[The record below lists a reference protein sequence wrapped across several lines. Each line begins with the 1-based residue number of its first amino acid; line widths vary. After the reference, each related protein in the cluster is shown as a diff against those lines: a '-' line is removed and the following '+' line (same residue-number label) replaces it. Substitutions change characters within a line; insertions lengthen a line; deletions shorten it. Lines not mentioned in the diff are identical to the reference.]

1 MAKNS
6 KLLFWFFL
14 PLIILGYN
22 QDCRAQKPGVTDD
35 IISAIKA
42 GDAGRISA
50 HFHTAIDLTVPGS
63 AGIYSKN
70 QAQQILKVFF
80 KDHKVTS
87 FEIKFK
93 GNSKDG
99 SNYAIGELK
108 CGLERFR
115 VYFLV
120 KPTNSVNLIHQ
131 LQIEKEE

>member
-1 MAKNS
+1 MVKNS
-6 KLLFWFFL
+6 KHFVWFFAV
-14 PLIILGYN
+14 LIFSGFN
-22 QDCRAQKPGVTDD
+22 AVCQAQKSNLTDD

-42 GDAGRISA
+42 GDAQRLA
-50 HFHTAIDLTVPGS
+50 VHFHTVIDLTVPGS

-108 CGLERFR
+108 CGQETFR